1 MTNILKTKINIFLL
15 CLTALLTTMTGCS
28 HNPISYTTGIV
39 VEGIVENDIYPY
51 VIAQGDTDIAC
62 NLGRSFEFF
71 LDSVNEMTDLK
82 NGYLAM
88 MPLLSSVCSEYHARE
103 AELRSIRA
111 LRKGDIEGAKDA
123 RQLQKQWL
131 TKTAQRRSKSFDL
144 GIQIY
149 DFKSTHSSYEC
160 PDFDE
165 ERDEITFLLSLTM
178 GALAIKN
185 DAESGMAAGVSRSI
199 ASTILKGAN
208 CVDNER
214 WGGVP
219 QALQATLWILLPNKK
234 PSDIKKNN
242 WEILEYASRSSITVG
257 FHLGSALHVAAAEIA
272 GNRTELYKALTLYK
286 ETAGD
291 EAFNKG
297 SYTLVDTISI
307 GIIHDISNVLWTS
320 EVGSR
325 TPFGQLGN
333 LPPTITEAKDN
344 SEELD
349 SLL

>member
-1 MTNILKTKINIFLL
+1 MTNILKTKRNIFLL
-15 CLTALLTTMTGCS
+15 SLTALLTTMTGCS

-39 VEGIVENDIYPY
+39 LEGIVENETYPY
-51 VIAQGDTDIAC
+51 VLAQDDPDTAC
-62 NLGRSFEFF
+62 NLGRSFEYF
-71 LDSVNEMTDLK
+71 LGSVNEMTDLD
-82 NGYLAM
+82 NAYFAM
-88 MPLLSSVCSEYHARE
+88 MPVLSSVCSEYNARE

-111 LRKGDIEGAKDA
+111 LRKGDVEGAKDA

-131 TKTAQRRSKSFDL
+131 AKTAQRRSRAFDL
-144 GIQIY
+144 GIETY
-149 DFKSTHSSYEC
+149 DFKSTISSYEC
-160 PDFDE
+160 PDLDE
-165 ERDEITFLLSLTM
+165 ELDQLSFLLSLTM

-199 ASTILKGAN
+199 VSTILNGAN
-208 CVDNER
+208 CVDNEK

-242 WEILEYASRSSITVG
+242 WEILEYASRSSTRVG
-257 FHLGSALHVAAAEIA
+257 THLGSSLHAVAAEIA
-272 GNRTELYKALTLYK
+272 GNKSELYKALTLYK

-291 EAFNKG
+291 EVFNKG
-297 SYTLVDTISI
+297 DFMLIDKISI
-307 GIIHDISNVLWTS
+307 GIINDISNVLWTS

-344 SEELD
+344 SDELD

>member
-1 MTNILKTKINIFLL
+1 
-15 CLTALLTTMTGCS
+15 MTGCS

-39 VEGIVENDIYPY
+39 LEVIVENETYPY
-51 VIAQGDTDIAC
+51 VLAQDDPDTAC
-62 NLGRSFEFF
+62 NLGRSFEYF
-71 LDSVNEMTDLK
+71 LGSVNEMTDLD
-82 NGYLAM
+82 NAYFAM
-88 MPLLSSVCSEYHARE
+88 MPLLSSVCSEYNARE

-111 LRKGDIEGAKDA
+111 LRKGDVEGAKDA

-131 TKTAQRRSKSFDL
+131 ATTAQRRSNSFDI
-144 GIQIY
+144 GIKVY
-149 DFKSTHSSYEC
+149 DFQSTLSSYEC
-160 PDFDE
+160 PYLHAE
-165 ERDEITFLLSLTM
+165 LDEISFLLSLTM

-185 DAESGMAAGVSRSI
+185 DAESGMVTGVSRNI
-199 ASTILKGAN
+199 VSTILNGAN
-208 CVDNER
+208 CVDNEK

-234 PSDIKKNN
+234 PADIKKNN
-242 WEILEYASRSSITVG
+242 WEILEYASRSSTRVG
-257 FHLGSALHVAAAEIA
+257 THLGNSLHAVAAEIA
-272 GNRTELYKALTLYK
+272 GNKAEMYKALTLYK

-297 SYTLVDTISI
+297 DFKLIDKISI
-307 GIIHDISNVLWTS
+307 GIINDISNVLWTS

-333 LPPTITEAKDN
+333 LPSTITNANDN

>member
-1 MTNILKTKINIFLL
+1 MTNIIKTKKNIILL
-15 CLTALLTTMTGCS
+15 SLTALLTTMTGCS

-39 VEGIVENDIYPY
+39 LEGIVENETYPY
-51 VIAQGDTDIAC
+51 VLAQDDPDMAC
-62 NLGRSFEFF
+62 NLGRSFEYF
-71 LDSVNEMTDLK
+71 LGSVNVMTDLE
-82 NGYLAM
+82 NAYFGM
-88 MPLLSSVCSEYHARE
+88 IPLLSSVCSEYNARE

-111 LRKGDIEGAKDA
+111 LRKGDVEGAKDA

-131 TKTAQRRSKSFDL
+131 ATTAQRRSNSFYI
-144 GIQIY
+144 GIETY
-149 DFKSTHSSYEC
+149 DFKSTLSSYEC

-165 ERDEITFLLSLTM
+165 ELDEISFLLSLTM

-185 DAESGMAAGVSRSI
+185 DAESGMVAGVSRNI
-199 ASTILKGAN
+199 VSTILNGAN
-208 CVDNER
+208 CVDNEQ

-242 WEILEYASRSSITVG
+242 WEILEYASRSSTRVG
-257 FHLGSALHVAAAEIA
+257 THLGNSLHAVAAEIA
-272 GNRTELYKALTLYK
+272 GNKAELYKALTLYK

-297 SYTLVDTISI
+297 PFTLIDKIST